1 MTKELYKDQGS
12 GAPGSVQAGVIRL
25 ATAQDIAALP
35 SIERDA
41 DALFLDALLEAGL
54 TREALTRVSSEQ
66 SLEQACRGRRL
77 WVAVSAGDVPIG
89 FAMAGELGG
98 FAHLDELAVRRSH
111 GRQGLG
117 THLLET
123 VCDWAEGAGF
133 AAVTLYISTRAVEQT
148 LLRTMRVLRDS
159 ASRLIR
165 RSRSIGRVRTA
176 VRPAP
181 RSSGRDGQAFLAG
194 PPRTAV
200 ALTARATASG

>member
-1 MTKELYKDQGS
+1 M
-12 GAPGSVQAGVIRL
+12 IRL

-77 WVAVSAGDVPIG
+77 WVAVSADDVPIG
-89 FAMAGELGG
+89 FAMVGELGG

-133 AAVTLYISTRAVEQT
+133 AAVTLSTFRHVPWNRPFYERCGFCETVPRDLSDAHVQLVAFEQQCG
-148 LLRTMRVLRDS
+148 LRRDLRVVMAKRFWRDPPVRLR
-159 ASRLIR
+159 
-165 RSRSIGRVRTA
+165 
-176 VRPAP
+176 
-181 RSSGRDGQAFLAG
+181 
-194 PPRTAV
+194 
-200 ALTARATASG
+200 